1 MDNNQHIVHLQN
13 AQQQIL
19 AGTSKWSAKLA
30 ITVVSAQG
38 LIAKDK
44 TGNESFH
51 SFIVAHRDC
60 SPLYIDTFMCV
71 QEALLQ
77 ESCTRVW

>member
-1 MDNNQHIVHLQN
+1 VDNNQHIVHLQN
-13 AQQQIL
+13 AHQQIL

-44 TGNESFH
+44 TGTVE
-51 SFIVAHRDC
+51 V
-60 SPLYIDTFMCV
+60 Y
-71 QEALLQ
+71 
-77 ESCTRVW
+77 

>member
-1 MDNNQHIVHLQN
+1 MVYLES

-19 AGTSKWSAKLA
+19 EGTSKWSAKLA

-44 TGNESFH
+44 TGMTLPSL
-51 SFIVAHRDC
+51 
-60 SPLYIDTFMCV
+60 P
-71 QEALLQ
+71 
-77 ESCTRVW
+77 